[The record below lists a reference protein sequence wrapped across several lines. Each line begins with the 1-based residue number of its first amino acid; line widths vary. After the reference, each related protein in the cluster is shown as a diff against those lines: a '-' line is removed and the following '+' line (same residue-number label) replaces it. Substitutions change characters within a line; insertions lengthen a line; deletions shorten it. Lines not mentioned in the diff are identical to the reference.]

1 MVTCSYDYLSTDWNH
16 KSFMLYAFIGNFS
29 IPVLTVICFYTSIC
43 KAVIMHEAAL
53 KAQAKKMNV
62 DSLRSNVSYVL
73 QGKLRTLTIITTK
86 MLICKQ
92 VIWDNFWKLQGINA
106 LITIFFMVQR
116 NSICLNTTQPFKKL
130 VI

>member
-73 QGKLRTLTIITTK
+73 SSITRKTENLDNLQVLLLMITTK
-86 MLICKQ
+86 MLICE
-92 VIWDNFWKLQGINA
+92 VEGC
-106 LITIFFMVQR
+106 R
-116 NSICLNTTQPFKKL
+116 P
-130 VI
+130 

>member
-86 MLICKQ
+86 MLI
-92 VIWDNFWKLQGINA
+92 LQGINA

-116 NSICLNTTQPFKKL
+116 NSVCLNTTQPFKKL
-130 VI
+130 VIQYYSQDISL

>member
-53 KAQAKKMNV
+53 KAQAKKMKV

-92 VIWDNFWKLQGINA
+92 VI
-106 LITIFFMVQR
+106 
-116 NSICLNTTQPFKKL
+116 
-130 VI
+130 